1 MALVQR
7 SSTGASGRPRYQQI
21 LQADCAKPSL
31 WGDCIHSMVMQVCRS
46 RMASVDQMLVEL
58 NRHLPDGV
66 TVGEVPKDEAAAI

>member
-1 MALVQR
+1 MALRQLSPTG
-7 SSTGASGRPRYQQI
+7 SSSRARYQQI

-66 TVGEVPKDEAAAI
+66 TRRRGPKR